1 MKKILIFFS
10 VISLLAGNTKAA
22 HAKPPTESKN
32 WEYLDYL
39 LRGTVPFR
47 ESTAPETIKIKL
59 WKKDIKVAIKGFYTK
74 QDSLELDNAIKAF
87 DKVIPDIQIYWSNN
101 TEANFVV
108 FFTILNK
115 SPLHNKRY
123 IIDANAFKSSLDLPN
138 KLILNHQFILGE
150 AFDATIYIDNQINSN
165 QLKNIIWQSFGK
177 ALFNSEKMTGF
188 QIGKLSVLGGELSEL
203 TSFDQFFFQTIY
215 SKNFKNDYLN
225 YIKAQYSL
233 KAQFKYLT
241 DADTKSSIS
250 WMLQL
255 VLLFGLTYFSYQF
268 FWIKKLEQRIS
279 GRFKRFQI
287 SGLIFFLP
295 QLLCYPFFVV
305 PMLIQLQH
313 WAKSTPIYLIS
324 GVVVFFY
331 FLIIFMLSSL
341 FIYFIEFVVF
351 GSIKKFQHRQL
362 VRISSV
368 LILTSLPVWLNLSL
382 SSPGILTGINLFQIF
397 LTSLLIIIVRFIYFH
412 DQHQKELIRKF
423 QQTQIDRMEQ
433 LQTKLKLEA
442 LQARTNPHFLYN
454 SFNTIASLVKQDV
467 NKAEEFALK
476 LSKLFRLKFLE
487 NEPILT
493 TMSKEIDTIRLYLE
507 IEQER
512 FNDRLHF
519 TIDAPE
525 TLMNE
530 KAPSFVLLHL
540 VENAVKH
547 GISKVSGTG
556 EIHIQIKKQNDRT
569 TISVSDNGP
578 DFPENLVHGTGLK
591 NIIEKLNMLYANRYE
606 FSIFKYPQKRVE
618 LRLKGNPDEN

>member
-1 MKKILIFFS
+1 MKKILILFS
-10 VISLLAGNTKAA
+10 IISLLAGKP
-22 HAKPPTESKN
+22 HAIPIENLKESKY

-59 WKKDIKVAIKGFYTK
+59 WKNDVKIAIKGTYTK
-74 QDSLELDNAIKAF
+74 QDSLELDRAIKAF
-87 DKVIPDIQIYWSNN
+87 DEVIPVPIHWNN
-101 TEANFVV
+101 NSEPNLV
-108 FFTILNK
+108 FFFTELHK
-115 SPLHNKRY
+115 QPLHKKQY
-123 IIDANAFKSSLDLPN
+123 IIEFDAYRESLYPHVRS
-138 KLILNHQFILGE
+138 KLNHRFVIGE
-150 AFDATIYIDNQINSN
+150 VLDATIYLQTQETISQRGNT
-165 QLKNIIWQSFGK
+165 IWQSFGK
-177 ALFNSEKMTGF
+177 ALLNSEKAAGF
-188 QIGKLSVLGGELSEL
+188 NIGKLSILGGELAEL
-203 TSFDQFFFQTIY
+203 TPFDQFLFQTIY
-215 SKNFKNDYLN
+215 SKNFENDYLS
-225 YIKAQYSL
+225 YIKEQYSL
-233 KAQFKYLT
+233 KEQFKYLT

-467 NKAEEFALK
+467 IKAEEFALK

-578 DFPENLVHGTGLK
+578 DFPENLVYGTGLK